1 MGHRLEVFTDS
12 NSADALINAGKQLGI
27 EAKVVGRVEAAEKK
41 ELILKVGDEMII
53 Y

>member
-12 NSADALINAGKQLGI
+12 SSADALINAGKQLGI
-27 EAKVVGRVEAAEKK
+27 DAKVVGRVEAAEKK
-41 ELILKVGDEMII
+41 ELILKVGDETIT